1 MVCELGGVPSGSVSS
16 MKIKDMPDLI
26 WPPYQCYCLVV
37 VSDSFVIPWTS
48 AHQAPLSMGF
58 PMQEYWSGL
67 PFPPPEHLP
76 YLGVES
82 VSPALAG
89 RFFTTEPP
97 GKPSTSWGRHFYCSS
112 LHLRKLV

>member
-1 MVCELGGVPSGSVSS
+1 MLPSGSVSS

-26 WPPYQCYCLVV
+26 WPPYQCCCLVV

-76 YLGVES
+76 SLGVES